1 MAGCGAAM
9 AATNGRVT
17 WAESE
22 ASIRSVA
29 AVVAEI
35 VAGAGERGDGV
46 ETAGRRWDEP
56 TPKPMPEV
64 NGSIA
69 VIRSLDEVGADDF
82 GAGEAV
88 ESGAVEAGSR
98 LREAGKEVGVVV

>member
-1 MAGCGAAM
+1 MQG
-9 AATNGRVT
+9 NGGMGSKLLEEGGT
-17 WAESE
+17 S
-22 ASIRSVA
+22 
-29 AVVAEI
+29 
-35 VAGAGERGDGV
+35 
-46 ETAGRRWDEP
+46 P
-56 TPKPMPEV
+56 PKPMPEV